1 MKTHDEVVK
10 ALMKR
15 PGVKAEVERI
25 EREEG
30 ELLDALLK
38 ARQEAGLTQAELA
51 ARMGTQAPAVARL
64 EKSLAT
70 GKHSPSVATLRRYVQ
85 ACGKNL
91 RLQVC

>member
-10 ALMKR
+10 KLMSR

-38 ARQEAGLTQAELA
+38 ARHEAIEA
-51 ARMGTQAPAVARL
+51 
-64 EKSLAT
+64 
-70 GKHSPSVATLRRYVQ
+70 
-85 ACGKNL
+85 
-91 RLQVC
+91 